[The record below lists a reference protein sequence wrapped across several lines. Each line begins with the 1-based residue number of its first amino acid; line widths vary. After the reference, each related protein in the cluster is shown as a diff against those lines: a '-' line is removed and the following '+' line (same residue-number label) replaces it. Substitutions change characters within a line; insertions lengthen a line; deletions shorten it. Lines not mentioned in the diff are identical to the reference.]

1 MEVGAFLWA
10 LGTVPL
16 AMAGGGA
23 LALGP
28 EPWALLPAGP
38 VQIVVG
44 ASEPRVG
51 GRIRLLRGPWF
62 AWAEAPPLRLALGRA
77 IAPAWLALVGGS
89 SGMNVVWELQASP
102 KLSLFGA
109 LGGEKAC
116 GIRVRGIKTWAAA
129 LIRRGGLTL
138 WCGLYF

>member
-16 AMAGGGA
+16 AMAGVGA

-28 EPWALLPAGP
+28 EPWALLPIGP
-38 VQIVVG
+38 VQVFVG
-44 ASEPRVG
+44 AGEPRVG
-51 GRIRLLRGPWF
+51 VRIRLLRGPWF

-77 IAPAWLALVGGS
+77 IAPAWLAFVGGS
-89 SGMNVVWELQASP
+89 LAWELQASP
-102 KLSLFGA
+102 ALSLFGA
-109 LGGEKAC
+109 LGGETAC
-116 GIRVRGIKTWAAA
+116 GVRVRGIRTWAAA